1 EETAMAVMTKRE
13 RFEAAVRGGPID
25 RPPLTAW
32 IHFGTDALG
41 GTEHAMRHAR
51 FFRDYGLDI
60 CKVVNDFRYPMPPGL
75 ETLLEPA
82 DFARLWRAPP
92 DSPSFAEE
100 LKCIRL
106 LRAELGPDVPIMITT
121 FDPFQQVMR
130 RVGYTKAKFVFE
142 HPDEAIPMLERVSDA
157 LCDYMGAVRE
167 AGCDAVFYSINGAI
181 TPPGK
186 RGIDDAT
193 YRTFVRPY
201 EIRMAEAMA
210 GMVRVLHVHGSS
222 LTIGRVLDYPFEVL
236 SVSDRLK
243 GNPTL
248 AELRGLT
255 DRCLMGGIDESSIIE
270 MSLPEV
276 RAQVRDAIAQAGR
289 ERFILSPGCTIPTQ
303 TPWYLL
309 KAIGETLAQA

>member
-1 EETAMAVMTKRE
+1 VDPRDHGVSAGGGLRLFGHPSTASMI
-13 RFEAAVRGGPID
+13 PH
-25 RPPLTAW
+25 L
-32 IHFGTDALG
+32 
-41 GTEHAMRHAR
+41 
-51 FFRDYGLDI
+51 
-60 CKVVNDFRYPMPPGL
+60 
-75 ETLLEPA
+75 
-82 DFARLWRAPP
+82 
-92 DSPSFAEE
+92 
-100 LKCIRL
+100 L
-106 LRAELGPDVPIMITT
+106 LRELDAPFEWVHVDRTRDAHKAPDDLRLNPN
-121 FDPFQQVMR
+121 
-130 RVGYTKAKFVFE
+130 GL
-142 HPDEAIPMLERVSDA
+142 IPMLERVCDA
-157 LCDYMGAVRE
+157 LRDSMHAVSD
-167 AGCDAVFYSINGAI
+167 AGCDGVFYSINGAI
-181 TPPGK
+181 TPPAK

-222 LTIGRVLDYPFEVL
+222 LTIERVLDCPFEVP

-255 DRCLMGGIDESSIIE
+255 DRRLMGGIDESSIIE

-303 TPWYLL
+303 TPRYLP
-309 KAIGETLAQA
+309 KALRETVETV